1 MAARVRVLN
10 SAFFQQVRLTIF
22 VGLRILSIKL
32 RKMNRLFSILLLL
45 ALTFLVSCAGL
56 KSDKK
61 ETKVEIE
68 TSFGTMKFRLYND
81 TPEHRDNFIKL
92 TKEAYFN
99 ELLFHR
105 VIKGF
110 MVQGGDPNSKNAPAG
125 NRLGNGGPNYTLP
138 AEIKPSH
145 FHKRGVLSAAR
156 KGNKLN
162 PEKRSSGS
170 QFFVVQG
177 TIYTNEELDLLEQEQ
192 NKKITNQKVQEMIN
206 SQSETI
212 NRLVKSGQR
221 DSLNIFIA
229 DIQEKVETENRDT
242 VQFKLSQEQ
251 RELYTTVGGY
261 PSLDGEYSVFGEM
274 IEGFDVLDKIAEVET
289 DRFDRPI
296 QDIIMNVKLIK

>member
-1 MAARVRVLN
+1 
-10 SAFFQQVRLTIF
+10 
-22 VGLRILSIKL
+22 
-32 RKMNRLFSILLLL
+32 MNRLFSILLVLSL
-45 ALTFLVSCAGL
+45 ILYSSCAGL
-56 KSDKK
+56 ISDKK

-92 TKEAYFN
+92 TKEGYFN

-110 MVQGGDPNSKNAPAG
+110 MAQGGDPNSKNAPAG
-125 NRLGNGGPNYTLP
+125 NRLGNGGPNYTLA

-145 FHKRGVLSAAR
+145 FHKKGVLSAAR

-170 QFFVVQG
+170 QFFIVQG

-206 SQSETI
+206 SQSEAI
-212 NRLVKSGQR
+212 NRLMKSGQS
-221 DSLNIFIA
+221 DSLNLLIA
-229 DIQEKVETENRDT
+229 DIQEQVEEENRNT
-242 VQFKLSQEQ
+242 PQFKLSPEQ

-261 PSLDGEYSVFGEM
+261 PSLDSEYTVFGEM
-274 IEGFDVLDKIAEVET
+274 IEGFEVLDKIAEVET
-289 DRFDRPI
+289 DRFDRPL
-296 QDIIMNVKLIK
+296 QDIIMNVKVVK